1 MTSNETWII
10 VVATITLSFYFIV
23 LLAAFHNVIKYL
35 YLGDRVILSNVQL
48 TSFYLNAI
56 VVLMLRIT
64 QFSLELCKDLKAK
77 ELTIFRLYVTGLMF
91 YLNLGGTIFLLMRNL
106 DKSLYKIFVNSRP
119 SFSFK
124 RFFWILITFF
134 FFDIVFAVAISM
146 GTTEI
151 GIKLADWY
159 TLAAYTVL
167 LIFLTWSTI
176 RVFKQIENLKH
187 RFGDAK
193 GLEKEKWNI
202 LTMLIMFDLSF
213 AVRIIFCMI
222 FRLSST
228 YNTPDKLEFVIVTM
242 IPSLFI
248 EAVPILYV
256 LIVHYQSFR
265 ETQPSS

>member
-1 MTSNETWII
+1 
-10 VVATITLSFYFIV
+10 
-23 LLAAFHNVIKYL
+23 
-35 YLGDRVILSNVQL
+35 
-48 TSFYLNAI
+48 
-56 VVLMLRIT
+56 
-64 QFSLELCKDLKAK
+64 
-77 ELTIFRLYVTGLMF
+77 MF

-134 FFDIVFAVAISM
+134 LFDIVFAVAISI
-146 GTTEI
+146 GTTEM

-159 TLAAYTVL
+159 TFAAYTVL

-176 RVFKQIENLKH
+176 RVFKQIENLKN

-202 LTMLIMFDLSF
+202 FTMLIIFDLSF
-213 AVRIIFCMI
+213 AARIILSVILRF
-222 FRLSST
+222 SST
-228 YNTPDKLEFVIVTM
+228 YNSTPDKLEFVNVTM